1 MQENSCAPNVG
12 SPGSPAH
19 QASSKPAGTD
29 AIYYNDSIGV
39 DAMSGYKERV
49 SPMQTAAGDLVEWG
63 VKGGIGF
70 LPSYKEG

>member
-1 MQENSCAPNVG
+1 
-12 SPGSPAH
+12 
-19 QASSKPAGTD
+19 
-29 AIYYNDSIGV
+29 
-39 DAMSGYKERV
+39 MSGYKERV